1 MKKILLGILVLML
14 AFTNLIAGDVDPA
27 KDMLIK
33 CEVETA
39 VSMLQA
45 IYQKHLGGEMTLDE
59 AKKLGADLLR
69 ELRYGEDGYYW
80 ADTTEGINVVL
91 YGNKDVEGKNRMNA
105 EDHHGNFY
113 IKELISAGIDGG
125 GYSEYWFPKLGEE
138 EAVPKRSYSL
148 LFEPFGWVIGTG
160 YYR

>member
-1 MKKILLGILVLML
+1 
-14 AFTNLIAGDVDPA
+14 
-27 KDMLIK
+27 
-33 CEVETA
+33 
-39 VSMLQA
+39 
-45 IYQKHLGGEMTLDE
+45 
-59 AKKLGADLLR
+59 
-69 ELRYGEDGYYW
+69 
-80 ADTTEGINVVL
+80 
-91 YGNKDVEGKNRMNA
+91 MNA